1 MRAAA
6 ELGRKPAPASEPS
19 ADEEPVA
26 RNRPRTRVL
35 VVDDDPRNLLA
46 LSEVL
51 EDLAHVVQASSGEE
65 ALRFLLRD
73 EFAVIILD
81 VLMPGL
87 DGYETAKLVRSR
99 KRSRDTPII
108 FLTAINKEDAHL
120 LRGYDSGAVD
130 YVFKPFEPMILRSK
144 VRVFVSLYEKTSE
157 IEEKA
162 KREQRLLQQTLQAQM
177 GKARSDEALKAAEE
191 RQALILAALPL
202 AVYAEEAADGIRAPR
217 FVAGDVAGLTG
228 FTAEDFVADHLLW
241 HTRLHPEDAEREAP
255 AAVADGA
262 ARTSEYRWRHADGE
276 YRYFVDQS
284 VALPDRPGLTAGTLR
299 DVTEHRRLQDQ
310 LLQAQK
316 LDAVGKLTG
325 GIAHDFNNLLAS
337 VLSGLALLERRVE
350 MDDGARQVLDMT
362 RHAAQQGSQL
372 VNRLLS
378 FSRRQNLQPKVV
390 QLADVGKSLNAMLNP
405 VLGGM
410 VRLSWDVE
418 PRLAPA
424 LVDVSQLEL
433 AVMNLVL
440 NARDAMPSGGTIT
453 IRIANRSLVETTEDL
468 APGEFVVVT
477 VSDTGHGIPH
487 DLVTKVT
494 EPFFTT
500 KDIGKGTGLGLSTA
514 YGFARQSG
522 GTLRI
527 ESAEGSGTSVEIW
540 LPRATASA
548 EPEENPAAAAQL
560 PPPAEASTVKPTI
573 LLVDDSASLRS
584 LTQFDLSDAGFEVV
598 SAAGGAE
605 ALTMIEREP
614 SRFDLIV
621 TDFAMPLMSG
631 LEVIRYAR
639 NMRPNWPAVIIT
651 GYADSEGL
659 AKRPAD
665 VPLITKPFSRQ
676 ALLQAIA
683 SVTLPQ
689 VQRTTGSAQAAQQPP
704 HDA

>member
-1 MRAAA
+1 MRATARAERKSAPAPDTSLAPTEAA
-6 ELGRKPAPASEPS
+6 ETQS
-19 ADEEPVA
+19 
-26 RNRPRTRVL
+26 RTRVL
-35 VVDDDPRNLLA
+35 VVDDDQRNLLA

-51 EDLAHVVQASSGEE
+51 EDLAEIVQASSGEE

-144 VRVFVSLYEKTSE
+144 VKVFVSLYDKTRE
-157 IEEKA
+157 IEAKA
-162 KREQRLLQQTLQAQM
+162 RREQRLLEETLLAQVD
-177 GKARSDEALKAAEE
+177 KERSDEALKAAEE
-191 RQALILAALPL
+191 RQALILGALPL
-202 AVYAEEAADGIRAPR
+202 AVYVDEAPNGSRAPR
-217 FVAGDVAGLTG
+217 FVAGDVARLTG
-228 FTAEDFVADHLLW
+228 FAAEAFLEDRELW
-241 HTRLHPEDAEREAP
+241 HARLHHEDAVQQKS
-255 AAVADGA
+255 AALADGA
-262 ARTSEYRWRHADGE
+262 AQTSEYRWRHADGE
-276 YRYFVDQS
+276 YRYFVDQC
-284 VALPDRPGLTAGTLR
+284 VALPDRPGLIAGTLR

-316 LDAVGKLTG
+316 LDAIGKLSG

-350 MDDGARQVLDMT
+350 MNDGAQQVLDMT

-378 FSRRQNLQPKVV
+378 FSRRQKLTPKVV
-390 QLADVGKSLNAMLNP
+390 QLAAVGQSLNVMLSP
-405 VLGGM
+405 LLGGM
-410 VRLSWDVE
+410 IRLNWEIE
-418 PRLAPA
+418 PRLGPA
-424 LVDVSQLEL
+424 LVDPSQLEL

-453 IRIANRSLVETTEDL
+453 IRIANRSLAEATEDL
-468 APGEFVVVT
+468 VPGEFVVVT
-477 VSDTGHGIPH
+477 VSDTGLGIPRE
-487 DLVTKVT
+487 LVSKVT

-500 KDIGKGTGLGLSTA
+500 KDVGKGTGLGLSTV

-540 LPRATASA
+540 LPRATTTG
-548 EPEENPAAAAQL
+548 EPEETLAVATLPL
-560 PPPAEASTVKPTI
+560 PPEKAAGGKPTI
-573 LLVDDSASLRS
+573 LLVDDSASLRG
-584 LTQFDLSDAGFEVV
+584 LTELDLADAGFEVV

-605 ALTMIEREP
+605 ALSMIEREP
-614 SRFDLIV
+614 GRFDLIV
-621 TDFAMPLMSG
+621 TDFAMPLISG
-631 LEVIRYAR
+631 LEVIHYAR

-651 GYADSEGL
+651 GYADSDGL
-659 AKRPAD
+659 SKRPAD

-683 SVTLPQ
+683 SVTPPQ
-689 VQRTTGSAQAAQQPP
+689 PRRTPRWGTPRQS
-704 HDA
+704 HSDL